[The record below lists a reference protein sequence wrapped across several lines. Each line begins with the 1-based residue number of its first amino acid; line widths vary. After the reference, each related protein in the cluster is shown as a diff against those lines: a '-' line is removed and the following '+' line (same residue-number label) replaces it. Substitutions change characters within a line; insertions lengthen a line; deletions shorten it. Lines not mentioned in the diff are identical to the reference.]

1 MAFATKAA
9 QTRLLESTAGFHRSQ
24 HSMVCAMRWE
34 GQRESENVEDRRGLG
49 PARIGGGLGIGGI
62 VLVLAVSY
70 FTGVNPLTLL
80 ELMSGIQN
88 TTEPPIESVPTG
100 PVKDE
105 IGRFASVVL
114 ADTEDTWHQL
124 LPKAGRQYE
133 NPRLVLFTGA
143 VHSACGATSSAVGP
157 FYCPQDRKLYL
168 DLSFFKEMSQRLG
181 APGDFAQAYVIAHE
195 VGHHVQNLL
204 GIAEKVQRLQRQASE
219 TEGNALSV
227 RMELQADCLAGVWGY
242 HASRERG
249 VIEPGDFEEGLTAA
263 AAIGDD
269 QLQKMSRGYVQ
280 PESWTHGSSQQRK
293 TWLRKGLETGNPDV
307 CDTFSSNQL

>member
-1 MAFATKAA
+1 
-9 QTRLLESTAGFHRSQ
+9 
-24 HSMVCAMRWE
+24 MRWE
-34 GQRESENVEDRRGLG
+34 GQRESENVEDRRALG

-80 ELMSGIQN
+80 ELMSGFQN
-88 TTEPPIESVPTG
+88 TAEPSIKSVPTG

-105 IGRFASVVL
+105 IGRFASVVF
-114 ADTEDTWHQL
+114 ADTEDTWQEL
-124 LPKAGRQYE
+124 LPKMGRRYE

-143 VHSACGATSSAVGP
+143 VRSACGSASSAVGP

-168 DLSFFKEMSQRLG
+168 DVSFFNEMSQRLG

-204 GIAEKVQRLQRQASE
+204 GIAEKIQRLQRQSGEA
-219 TEGNALSV
+219 EGNALSV

-242 HASRERG
+242 HAKRERNM
-249 VIEPGDFEEGLTAA
+249 IEPGDFEEGLAAA

-269 QLQKMSRGYVQ
+269 RLQKMSHGYVQ

-293 TWLRKGLETGNPDV
+293 AWLRRGLETGDPEV
-307 CDTFSSNQL
+307 CDTFSTRQL